1 MDSLPYVYLPVGPE
15 RLERLVEHE
24 IIQRKEEGYD
34 VAEIER
40 KFLEGKRSV
49 SELKRLLKAL
59 EESRLRPDFRY
70 REPSDLE
77 GIKAERAGEPERM
90 EIALSD
96 EELYD
101 KIYGGWLGRCA
112 GNLLGNPVEGPKER
126 RDRRMAKVGRCLSA

>member
-59 EESRLRPDFRY
+59 EESRLRPDF
-70 REPSDLE
+70 
-77 GIKAERAGEPERM
+77 
-90 EIALSD
+90 
-96 EELYD
+96 
-101 KIYGGWLGRCA
+101 
-112 GNLLGNPVEGPKER
+112 
-126 RDRRMAKVGRCLSA
+126 